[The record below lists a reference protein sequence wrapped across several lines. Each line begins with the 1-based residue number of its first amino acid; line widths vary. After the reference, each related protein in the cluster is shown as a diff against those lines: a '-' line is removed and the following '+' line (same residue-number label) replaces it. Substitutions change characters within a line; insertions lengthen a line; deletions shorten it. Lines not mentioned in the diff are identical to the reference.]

1 MEHGV
6 SDVRRCV
13 CVRAATVRERLFVQ
27 TTPGEIG
34 ERRRGLLRWAWRAPC
49 CSATA
54 PSRSRLVRQ
63 RRARVRERMF
73 VRTTPG
79 DRCAGSGCD
88 MASLMFANAFVLRA
102 ATVRER
108 LFVRTTPGEVGE
120 RGRGL
125 LRWAWRA
132 PCCSATAPSRS
143 RLVRQRRARVRERVL
158 VQTPLGDLGQRFGE
172 GVGAVE
178 AFGAG

>member
-1 MEHGV
+1 MPPPMI
-6 SDVRRCV
+6 
-13 CVRAATVRERLFVQ
+13 
-27 TTPGEIG
+27 TTLGMMLGCEVG
-34 ERRRGLLRWAWRAPC
+34 
-49 CSATA
+49 
-54 PSRSRLVRQ
+54 
-63 RRARVRERMF
+63 
-73 VRTTPG
+73 
-79 DRCAGSGCD
+79 AGSGWS

-108 LFVRTTPGEVGE
+108 VFVQTTPVEVGE

-143 RLVRQRRARVRERVL
+143 RLVRQRRAKVRERVL
-158 VQTPLGDLGQRFGE
+158 VQTPLGDLGQRLGE
-172 GVGAVE
+172 SVGAVE